1 MDGVPASWK
10 NRLQVING
18 SGKHNQ
24 LVTWPLTDGQN
35 LLDPGKTPHDNE
47 QFLLFLAAVIQ
58 AVDEYADLLRV
69 FYRKSW

>member
-1 MDGVPASWK
+1 MAA
-10 NRLQVING
+10 N
-18 SGKHNQ
+18 
-24 LVTWPLTDGQN
+24 DGQN

-69 FYRKSW
+69 STANLR